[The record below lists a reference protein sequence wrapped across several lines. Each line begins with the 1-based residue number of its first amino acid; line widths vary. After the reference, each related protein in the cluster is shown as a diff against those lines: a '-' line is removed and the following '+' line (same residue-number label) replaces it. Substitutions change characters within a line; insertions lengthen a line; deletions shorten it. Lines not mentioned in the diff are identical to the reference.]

1 MTAMTDPDFVP
12 AYSLPTENRQQLL
25 VRRPIGIP
33 APEDFELARAPI
45 ESIGPG
51 RMLVRNIYLSV
62 DPAQRGWAG
71 DVANYAQPVAI
82 GTVMRALAVG
92 IVVESA
98 HADFSAGDY
107 VYGWLGWQD
116 YAVVEPAQVLTHF
129 ARPEIALSAYAGVLG
144 INGLS
149 AYLAL
154 NRIGRPGANDVVV
167 VTTAAGAV
175 GSVVGQLARLAGC
188 RAVGIAG
195 SDEKVRRC
203 VERFGYHDAFSYREA
218 DRAAA
223 LAKHLPDGTDVLFDN
238 VGGPLLD
245 DLVRTMRVGGRIVQ
259 CGTASI
265 PTWSPPPTG
274 PRNEREILTRRL
286 SWGGFVI
293 FDEKDRFDEAGS
305 ALLQA
310 IKAGSLVYDED
321 IEDGIERAPAAL
333 QQLYSGENSGKKLI
347 WTS

>member
-1 MTAMTDPDFVP
+1 MIDPAFVP

-25 VRRPIGIP
+25 TSRPVGIP
-33 APEDFELARAPI
+33 APEHFALARAPI
-45 ESIGPG
+45 KAVGPG
-51 RMLVRNIYLSV
+51 QLLVRNIYLPV

-92 IVVESA
+92 VVVESEQ
-98 HADFSAGDY
+98 ADFSVGDY
-107 VYGWLGWQD
+107 VYGWFGWQD

-129 ARPEIALSAYAGVLG
+129 AAPQVALSAYAGVLG
-144 INGLS
+144 INGMS

-154 NRIGRPGANDVVV
+154 NRIGRPRANDIVA

-175 GSVVGQLARLAGC
+175 GSVVGQLARMAGC
-188 RAVGIAG
+188 RTVGIAG
-195 SDEKVRRC
+195 SAEKVRRC

-218 DRAAA
+218 DMAGAIAR
-223 LAKHLPDGTDVLFDN
+223 HLPEGTDVLFDN

-245 DLVRTMRVGGRIVQ
+245 DLLRTMRVGGRIVQ

-265 PTWSPPPTG
+265 ASWSPPLTG

-293 FDEKDRFDEAGS
+293 FDEKDRFAEAGA
-305 ALLQA
+305 ALLEA
-310 IKAGSLVYDED
+310 IKAGSLIYDED